1 MGNTKA
7 LPLFLGRGKTT
18 GGSLPFEQQRIQS
31 CVSTRKVYTEHCW
44 GVNDALFSRS
54 TAYGVGQLCDE
65 VLTKDIRERE
75 RSFFFRLGG
84 DQTFSGSYG

>member
-18 GGSLPFEQQRIQS
+18 SGSLPFEQQRIQS

-54 TAYGVGQLCDE
+54 TACGVGQLCDE
-65 VLTKDIRERE
+65 VLTKDIRDRE
-75 RSFFFRLGG
+75 RLFVSIGG
-84 DQTFSGSYG
+84 